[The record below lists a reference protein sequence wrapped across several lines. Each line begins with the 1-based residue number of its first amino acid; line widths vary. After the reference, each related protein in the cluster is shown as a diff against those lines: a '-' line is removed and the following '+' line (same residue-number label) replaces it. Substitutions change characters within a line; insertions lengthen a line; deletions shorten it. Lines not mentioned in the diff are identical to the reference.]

1 MSMFLVYSAAG
12 HSDPPHLPQETN
24 IEQCLELLDSN
35 ADFPTHR
42 SVQLAL
48 PVANLRDPGGDLT
61 PSGESFF
68 LLLARRM
75 KSLSLSV
82 SLTSSSPSDTAFT
95 ATIAARMMRETPL
108 ESTQLCLSADGQ
120 ETSAR
125 TLADPVLTITIT
137 RQDTIAGDNK

>member
-48 PVANLRDPGGDLT
+48 PVANLRSRWQPDSEWRILF
-61 PSGESFF
+61 SV
-68 LLLARRM
+68 AR
-75 KSLSLSV
+75 
-82 SLTSSSPSDTAFT
+82 
-95 ATIAARMMRETPL
+95 
-108 ESTQLCLSADGQ
+108 TQD
-120 ETSAR
+120 EITFSAR
-125 TLADPVLTITIT
+125 QSDEQFTF
-137 RQDTIAGDNK
+137 